1 MHPKHYSSE
10 GIVLARRSYGEADRI
25 LVVYSKAFG
34 KISLMAKGVRYP
46 KSRKRGAIE
55 VFSYI
60 KYAAAR
66 GKNLDLITE
75 AEIIDSY
82 NLIRKDLKRT
92 SLAYF
97 FMEAIGRTSHENEP
111 NHEVFEM
118 LLSYLNELKDG
129 TQLKKLRLDFILKLL
144 IIQGFWPK
152 GKSMDNPDYIL
163 EDVIEREMSSSR
175 VGKKLLS

>member
-1 MHPKHYSSE
+1 MHPRHYSTE
-10 GIVLARRSYGEADRI
+10 GIVLARRNYGEADRI
-25 LVVYSKAFG
+25 LVIYSKAFG
-34 KISLMAKGVRYP
+34 KTSLMAKAVRYP

-60 KYAAAR
+60 KFAGVR

-75 AEIIDSY
+75 AEIIDSF
-82 NLIRKDLKRT
+82 NLIRRDLKRT

-111 NHEVFEM
+111 NHEVFDL

-129 TQLKKLRLDFILKLL
+129 SQLKKLRLDFILKLL

-152 GKSMDNPDYIL
+152 GKPMDNPDYVL
-163 EDVIEREMSSSR
+163 EDVVEREMNSFR

>member
-1 MHPKHYSSE
+1 MHPRSYSSE
-10 GIVLARRSYGEADRI
+10 GIVLARRNYGEADRI

-75 AEIIDSY
+75 AEIIDSF

-92 SLAYF
+92 SLSYF

-111 NHEVFEM
+111 NHEVFE
-118 LLSYLNELKDG
+118 LLLNYLNVLKDG
-129 TQLKKLRLDFILKLL
+129 SRLKKLRLNFILDLL
-144 IIQGFWPK
+144 TVLGFWPK
-152 GKSMDNPDYIL
+152 GKIMDNPDSVL
-163 EDVIEREMSSSR
+163 ENVIERKMASLR